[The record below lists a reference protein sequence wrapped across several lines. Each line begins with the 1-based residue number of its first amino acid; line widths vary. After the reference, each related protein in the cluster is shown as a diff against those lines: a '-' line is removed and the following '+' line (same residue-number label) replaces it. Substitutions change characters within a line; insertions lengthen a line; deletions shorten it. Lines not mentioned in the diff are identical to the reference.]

1 MKKMNHLNL
10 TLNHSRNEKQE
21 KETKNFQNAHSDP
34 PPPHWNFQRYI
45 YLCIYFFST
54 FSPHP
59 HPKVCMRATPSHNDN
74 L

>member
-34 PPPHWNFQRYI
+34 PPPTGISKDIYTSVYI
-45 YLCIYFFST
+45 FFYIFT
-54 FSPHP
+54 SPP
-59 HPKVCMRATPSHNDN
+59 PQSMYESHSFPQW
-74 L
+74 